1 VVNPRIKWL
10 AVALWISAAAHG
22 TESPARTGALALPEP
37 GSCKW
42 NIAGDRASVSLTGGS
57 VTVPKARIACG
68 AQTIVA
74 DLAEGTLPLEDSSWK
89 FSGHVQVQV
98 TQGSLSADVATVQF
112 AAGKVVVIT
121 AHGAPSSFMQ
131 DAAQGGAHGYAE
143 DIVYDLRSG
152 DVHGSGGAK
161 VSRDRYDFDGE
172 FIYNVIHQTIDVKQ
186 FHSTIQPLPSATPGA
201 GSAK

>member
-1 VVNPRIKWL
+1 MNPGIKWL

-22 TESPARTGALALPEP
+22 SDNPARSGALVLPELS
-37 GSCKW
+37 GCKW
-42 NIAGDRASVSLTGGS
+42 NIAGDRASVSLSGGS
-57 VTVPKARIACG
+57 VTVPKAHVACG
-68 AQTIVA
+68 GETIEA

-98 TQGSLSADVATVQF
+98 TQGSLSADIATVQF
-112 AAGKVVVIT
+112 AAGKVVLIT

-143 DIVYDLRSG
+143 DIAYDLRSG
-152 DVHGSGGAK
+152 DVHGSGGAR

-186 FHSTIQPLPSATPGA
+186 FHSTIQPLPPATPGA

>member
-1 VVNPRIKWL
+1 MNSRIKWL
-10 AVALWISAAAHG
+10 AVALWLSAAAYG
-22 TESPARTGALALPEP
+22 SDSPARTGALVLPEVD
-37 GSCKW
+37 GCKW

-57 VTVPKARIACG
+57 VTVPKARVACG
-68 AQTIVA
+68 GQTIEA

-98 TQGSLSADVATVQF
+98 TQGSLSADIATVQF

-152 DVHGSGGAK
+152 DVHGSGGAR

-186 FHSTIQPLPSATPGA
+186 FHSTIQPLPPATPGA
-201 GSAK
+201 GSTK